1 MPVNKEEIKKKV
13 IEALKQVYDPEIPV
27 DIYNLGLVYDINV
40 DDEGNV
46 KVVVGVTAPG
56 CPVAWM
62 IAAQAEEAIKKLVP
76 EAKNVEVELDLS
88 RPWDPRR
95 VTKEGREKLKA
106 IYGYDIVAEM
116 IKRMGL
122 EEGQEAQ
129 GQEASQGEGQQQ
141 S

>member
-1 MPVNKEEIKKKV
+1 MPVNKEEIRRKV
-13 IEALKQVYDPEIPV
+13 IEALKEVYDPEIPV
-27 DIYNLGLVYDINV
+27 DIYNLGLVYDIDV

-46 KVVVGVTAPG
+46 KVVLGVTAPG
-56 CPVAWM
+56 CPVAYM
-62 IAAQAEEAIKKLVP
+62 IAAQAEEKIKEKVP
-76 EAKNVEVELDLS
+76 EAKRVEVELDLF

-106 IYGYDIVAEM
+106 IYGYDIVEEM

-122 EEGQEAQ
+122 DTQP
-129 GQEASQGEGQQQ
+129 QQ

>member
-1 MPVNKEEIKKKV
+1 MPVDKEAIKKKV
-13 IEALKQVYDPEIPV
+13 IEALKEVYDPEIPV
-27 DIYNLGLVYDINV
+27 DIYNLGLVYDIDV

-62 IAAQAEEAIKKLVP
+62 IAAQAEEAIKRKVP
-76 EAKNVEVELDLS
+76 EAKSVEVNLDLS

-95 VTKEGREKLKA
+95 VTPEGREKLKA
-106 IYGYDIVAEM
+106 LYGYDVIGEM

-122 EEGQEAQ
+122 SEEGQ
-129 GQEASQGEGQQQ
+129 G
-141 S
+141 

>member
-1 MPVNKEEIKKKV
+1 MPVDKEQIKKKV
-13 IEALKQVYDPEIPV
+13 IEALKEVYDPEIPIDV
-27 DIYNLGLVYDINV
+27 YNLGLVYDINV

-46 KVVVGVTAPG
+46 KVVLGVTALG

-62 IAAQAEEAIKKLVP
+62 IAAQAEEKIREKVP
-76 EAKNVEVELDLS
+76 EAKNVQVELDLY

-106 IYGYDIVAEM
+106 IYGYDVVGEM

-122 EEGQEAQ
+122 SEEGQ
-129 GQEASQGEGQQQ
+129 S
-141 S
+141 